1 MKYYLSILLFLISGF
16 LIGIYGQKYYSDN
29 YDRINRNT
37 ITYLNSNEKSLKLDY
52 YDPVE
57 NNDQNK
63 PLVVY
68 VHGGGF
74 AGGKRDEPKIIDFC
88 ERIAKKGYA
97 VASVSYTLMMKGKGF
112 GCDQPASTKMN
123 VFYETAREINQAIKF
138 LIVKSDSLN
147 IDSEMI
153 ILSGSSAGAEAIIN
167 AAYWKKTQEGVLND
181 NFKFAGVISMAGAL
195 PNIDWVNS
203 SSAIPTQLFHGTCDN
218 LVPYDEAPHHY
229 CSGNE
234 PGYLML
240 YGSYS
245 IMKKLQKIGKPFYM
259 VTGCGG
265 GHEWND
271 RPWTSEFKDVIEFL
285 YNDVYLGTERQIHI
299 INKEKI
305 DNENCINPHHF
316 KFCNK

>member
-1 MKYYLSILLFLISGF
+1 MKHYLSLLLFMIPGF
-16 LIGIYGQKYYSDN
+16 LTGIQAQKYYTDN
-29 YDRINRNT
+29 FNRIDRNT
-37 ITYLNSNEKSLKLDY
+37 LTYLRNNEQILELDY

-57 NNDQNK
+57 NDDMNK

-74 AGGKRDEPKIIDFC
+74 GGGMRNEPKIIDFC

-123 VFYETAREINQAIKF
+123 VFYETAKEINHAIKF
-138 LIVKSDSLN
+138 LIEKGDSLN
-147 IDSEMI
+147 INSEMI
-153 ILSGSSAGAEAIIN
+153 ILSGSSAGAEAIVN
-167 AAYWKKTQEGVLND
+167 SAYWKKTQEGILD
-181 NFKFAGVISMAGAL
+181 EDFKFAGVISMAGAI
-195 PNIDWVNS
+195 PNIDWVNDS
-203 SSAIPTQLFHGTCDN
+203 TAIPTQLFHGTCDN

-229 CSGNE
+229 CGGNQ

-245 IMKKLQKIGKPFYM
+245 IMKKLQSLGKPFYM

-271 RPWTSEFKDVIEFL
+271 RPWTSEFDDVIEFL
-285 YNDVYLGTERQIHI
+285 YQDVYLGKNRQIHI
-299 INKEKI
+299 INMEK
-305 DNENCINPHHF
+305 NNNNNCVNPRHF
-316 KFCNK
+316 NFCNK